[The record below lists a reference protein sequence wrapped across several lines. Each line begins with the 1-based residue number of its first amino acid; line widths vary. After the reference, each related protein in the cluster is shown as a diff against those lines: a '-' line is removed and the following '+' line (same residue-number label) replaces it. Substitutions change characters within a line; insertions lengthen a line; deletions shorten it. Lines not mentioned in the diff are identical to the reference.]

1 MFSISKEQINRN
13 RTSERRKRGGGKRKK
28 KRGNGTQRSR
38 FLIKV
43 VRGRDA
49 DQFDEGGID
58 ISR

>member
-1 MFSISKEQINRN
+1 MVSISKEQINRN
-13 RTSERRKRGGGKRKK
+13 RTRKRGGGKRKK

-38 FLIKV
+38 FPIKV